1 MKEVTWM
8 NVDAVWFEVELFK
21 VKDVRNPAEDLDA
34 IENTENHILNEV
46 LPAST
51 ARDAGL
57 LAEALLT
64 RDDGYNYAL
73 IYLCRYNED
82 PEISEGR
89 KEDGSVNE
97 RILIGDVWS
106 EEKSSGS
113 GSDPKK

>member
-21 VKDVRNPAEDLDA
+21 VKDVHNPVEDLDA
-34 IENTENHILNEV
+34 IQNTEYHLSSEV
-46 LPAST
+46 FPAGT
-51 ARDAGL
+51 ARDAGY
-57 LAEALLT
+57 LAEALLI

-73 IYLCRYNED
+73 IYLCRYNSD

-97 RILIGDVWS
+97 RTLIGDAWS
-106 EEKSSGS
+106 EEKASGS